1 MSTKRD
7 CYEVLGVDRDASED
21 QIKKAYRKLA
31 MKYHPDR
38 NPGDKE
44 AEEKFKEATESYEI
58 LSNPELHQRY
68 DQFGWDAFERG
79 GGRGGFGGG
88 ASHIDLEE
96 AMRAFASAFG
106 GGGFG
111 GGSFF
116 ESLFGGM
123 GGASQGREARSRGS
137 DLRYDL
143 EIDFEEAAFGS
154 KRELTLN
161 IVEDCEACKG
171 TGADG
176 RSKRETCTK
185 CGGRGMVVSSN
196 GFFQVRQPCP
206 HCGGTGEIIRH
217 PCRACNGEGR
227 LKAARKIGL
236 TIPAGVDTGARL
248 RLAGKGEGGSRGGPP
263 ATCSSCCPRAGDL
276 RPPSPRN
283 PTATCTSATPRRS
296 ASTSAWPLE
305 FNGECHLRMDDT
317 NPVKEDVEYIQ
328 SIKPDVRWLGFDWGE
343 HFYHASDYFE
353 QDVRLRRAPHPQ
365 RQGLRLRTHPEEWKE
380 HRGVPTAPGKEPL
393 PQPPPA
399 ENLDLFRR
407 MRAGEFPDGACAA
420 REDRHG
426 LAQPPPARPRDLP
439 HPPHRPHR
447 TPATSGASTR
457 CTISRTPRGRPRRRH
472 PLAVHARV
480 RSPPPALRLGDRSR
494 TARGFPPPPD
504 GVRPPQR

>member
-7 CYEVLGVDRDASED
+7 CYEVLGIERNASED

-79 GGRGGFGGG
+79 GGRSGFGGG

-123 GGASQGREARSRGS
+123 GGAAQGREARSRGS

-161 IVEDCEACKG
+161 IVEDCEACQG

-263 ATCSSCCPRAGDL
+263 GDLFVVLHVRPHELFARDGLDTHCEIPIPFHIAALGGEIQVPTLRGDVPLKIPAGTQPGKKFLLRGLGLPDARGSSTGDHHITVTVEVPTGLHGNAGDL
-276 RPPSPRN
+276 LAAFG
-283 PTATCTSATPRRS
+283 AT
-296 ASTSAWPLE
+296 
-305 FNGECHLRMDDT
+305 
-317 NPVKEDVEYIQ
+317 VKETNLPRL
-328 SIKPDVRWLGFDWGE
+328 SSVRKKAKQFYDRKEAMDASKGE
-343 HFYHASDYFE
+343 
-353 QDVRLRRAPHPQ
+353 
-365 RQGLRLRTHPEEWKE
+365 K
-380 HRGVPTAPGKEPL
+380 
-393 PQPPPA
+393 
-399 ENLDLFRR
+399 
-407 MRAGEFPDGACAA
+407 
-420 REDRHG
+420 
-426 LAQPPPARPRDLP
+426 
-439 HPPHRPHR
+439 
-447 TPATSGASTR
+447 
-457 CTISRTPRGRPRRRH
+457 
-472 PLAVHARV
+472 
-480 RSPPPALRLGDRSR
+480 
-494 TARGFPPPPD
+494 
-504 GVRPPQR
+504 